1 MSSRNHNNKKEVFK
15 ELEKTISPVLVIN
28 NPSLKP
34 YIEVFEYY
42 PENIYQQPLGSLIG
56 FFEIKD
62 YSKDSAYI
70 VNFLTLTLKKE
81 YYNNP
86 KRSVAESLDSALHK
100 VNLALS
106 EITNKGNIEWLGKL
120 NAAIFVLEKNN
131 AHFSVAGKAKIFLY
145 RNTVLTDLSEGLASD
160 FPEPHPLKTFIN
172 VSSGRLEKFDQILI
186 TSEDIFHILSVTE
199 LRKNFQRFKGEKFIQ
214 LLKTAL
220 SNQLELIATLV
231 VQISDTK
238 LTNEIKNFSSRKKSS
253 PIGNVFSEK
262 TFIKSQKQLEINE
275 SQFNEDSNKE
285 KDEDEYT
292 DKKTGHIYVQGEDDE
307 SDENKRINLYWDM
320 TREKIAQ
327 GWYSAKNDIKRK
339 FSLHKKQLA
348 KKWQLLRIE
357 REKKLQALKEKMKK
371 EQTEKAMDT
380 MKPELETK
388 ENEEIPSQNK
398 KETMN
403 YDHDRKIEEIVKV
416 EEITIS
422 DKPQEL
428 TFKEKLE
435 IAVEQEQKITIEEKN
450 EPANAAEAKEKES
463 WIAIFVSALKKIA
476 NKIINVL
483 GKISAYIRT
492 LAVKAYEKIKQ
503 INISD
508 AKKVYGFIPHF
519 SKIKRLFSSFSYN
532 QKIYTLLALLIIFIG
547 PIFIV
552 KWMNRTKIPTINEL
566 ENVQPTLSE
575 ILSSE
580 KNINLSTQK
589 QSILSH
595 NDLINAMVTNNGI
608 AAITKNS
615 VIIINNGEQKEYT
628 LPENSGISSKATF
641 MKDLSLVFI
650 VTDKNK
656 VVSFSPVSAKF
667 ISENIN
673 LPENISNY
681 FMGTYLTYIYMLDP
695 QTNQIYRYPRATGGF
710 GSKTSWLKEDLSL
723 GGISDMTIDEN
734 IYCVQNNYVLK
745 LFKGKKQSFSLEN
758 SNTPV
763 NFDKIF
769 TNIDSSSLYALDAK
783 KSRIVQYNKTDGTII
798 KQYFNEALA
807 DGTSLSVDE
816 INKIAYITTS
826 SELIS
831 LSIQ

>member
-34 YIEVFEYY
+34 YVEVFEYY

-106 EITNKGNIEWLGKL
+106 EIANKGNIEWLGKL
-120 NAAIFVLEKNN
+120 DAAIFVLEKNN
-131 AHFSVAGKAKIFLY
+131 AHFSVSGKAKIFLY

-199 LRKNFQRFKGEKFIQ
+199 LRKNFQRFKGEKFVQ

-231 VQISDTK
+231 VQISDTN
-238 LTNEIKNFSSRKKSS
+238 LTNEIKNFSSRKKIS

-262 TFIKSQKQLEINE
+262 TFIKSQNQSEINE
-275 SQFNEDSNKE
+275 SQFNEGSNKE
-285 KDEDEYT
+285 KAEDEYT

-320 TREKIAQ
+320 TKEKIAQ
-327 GWYSAKNDIKRK
+327 GWYSAKNDIKRR
-339 FSLHKKQLA
+339 FSLYKKQLA
-348 KKWQLLRIE
+348 KKRQLLRIE
-357 REKKLQALKEKMKK
+357 KEKKLQVLKEKIKK
-371 EQTEKAMDT
+371 EQAEKAMNDVRL
-380 MKPELETK
+380 ELEVK
-388 ENEEIPSQNK
+388 ENEEMISRNE
-398 KETMN
+398 KEAATPDN
-403 YDHDRKIEEIVKV
+403 APKIEEIVKI

-422 DKPQEL
+422 GKPQEL

-435 IAVEQEQKITIEEKN
+435 IAVEQERKITIEENNKPTNVVEN
-450 EPANAAEAKEKES
+450 EEKES
-463 WIAIFVSALKKIA
+463 RIAIFVSALKKIA

-483 GKISAYIRT
+483 GKISAYVRN
-492 LAVKAYEKIKQ
+492 LAIKAYEKIKQ
-503 INISD
+503 INVSD

-519 SKIKRLFSSFSYN
+519 SKIKRLFSSFSYS
-532 QKIYTLLALLIIFIG
+532 QKIYTLLALIIIFIG

-566 ENVQPTLSE
+566 ENAQPTLSE

-589 QSILSH
+589 QIILSR

-608 AAITKNS
+608 AGITKNS

-628 LPENSGISSKATF
+628 LPENSGVSSKATF
-641 MKDLSLVFI
+641 MKDLSLIFI

-656 VVSFSPVSAKF
+656 IVSFSPVSSKF

-673 LPENISNY
+673 LSENISSY
-681 FMGTYLTYIYMLDP
+681 FIGTYLTYIYMLDP
-695 QTNQIYRYPRATGGF
+695 QTNQIYRYPRVTGGF
-710 GSKTSWLKEDLSL
+710 GNKTSWLKEDLSL
-723 GGISDMTIDEN
+723 SGISDMTIDEN
-734 IYCVQNNYVLK
+734 IYCVQNNSVLK
-745 LFKGKKQSFSLEN
+745 LFKGKKQDFSLEN

-769 TNIDSSSLYALDAK
+769 TNINSSSLYALDAK
-783 KSRIVQYNKTDGTII
+783 KSRIIQYNKTDGTII
-798 KQYFNEALA
+798 KQYFNESLA
-807 DGTSLSVDE
+807 NGTSLSVDE
-816 INKIAYITTS
+816 INKLAYITTS

-831 LSIQ
+831 ISIQ